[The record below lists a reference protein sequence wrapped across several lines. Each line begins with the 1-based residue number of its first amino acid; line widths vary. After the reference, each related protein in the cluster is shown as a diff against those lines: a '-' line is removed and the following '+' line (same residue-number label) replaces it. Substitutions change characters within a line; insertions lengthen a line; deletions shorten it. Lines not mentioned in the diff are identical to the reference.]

1 MTTKT
6 NSAFIDTNVIQKI
19 GGYKGEELLS
29 KILCSFGYNLY
40 IHEYVMEEELIFGD
54 DALKQLNKMVKQR
67 DIVIMKVSD
76 LSESELE
83 EYNSAMEQLADEME
97 VDLNKRRNPDLGEVK
112 SMAMA
117 FSKDFEYFIS
127 DDRRAKVAAKRRLQK
142 LDGSYL
148 ETIRMKDVILH
159 IKKNQESLMIQRKI
173 AKHLYLYDAN
183 PKLARN
189 TSEREK
195 LIAISEHRKKEFDE
209 ELWPVE

>member
-6 NSAFIDTNVIQKI
+6 NSAFIDTNIIQKI
-19 GGYKGEELLS
+19 GGYRGEELLS

-40 IHEYVMEEELIFGD
+40 IHEYVMEEELIFGL
-54 DALKQLNKMVKQR
+54 DALKQLNDMIEKQ

-76 LSESELE
+76 LSESELK
-83 EYNSAMEQLADEME
+83 EYNSAVEQLADEMK
-97 VDLNKRRNPDLGEVK
+97 VDLTRRRNPDLGEVK

-127 DDRRAKVAAKRRLQK
+127 DDRNAKVAAKKRLQK

-159 IKKNQESLMIQRKI
+159 IRKYQESLGIGRKM
-173 AKHLYLYDAN
+173 AKHLYLYDVN
-183 PKLARN
+183 PNLAKKP
-189 TSEREK
+189 SEREK
-195 LIAISEHRKKEFDE
+195 LIAISDNRKKEFDE

>member
-19 GGYKGEELLS
+19 GGYRGEELLS

-54 DALKQLNKMVKQR
+54 TALKQLNDMVEKQ

-76 LSESELE
+76 LSENELK
-83 EYNSAMEQLADEME
+83 EYNSAMDQLADEMK
-97 VDLNKRRNPDLGEVK
+97 VDLTKRRNPDLGEVK

-127 DDRRAKVAAKRRLQK
+127 DDRKAKVAAKKRLQK

-159 IKKNQESLMIQRKI
+159 IKKNQESLDIQRKI
-173 AKHLYLYDAN
+173 AKHLYLYDVN
-183 PKLARN
+183 PKLARSS
-189 TSEREK
+189 SEREK
-195 LIAISEHRKKEFDE
+195 LIAISDHRKKEFDE
-209 ELWPVE
+209 ELWPV